1 MLRHAAFLLS
11 VLILALTLAACGSGP
26 RKRIFPPTASIQEL
40 QVQDDGQWRV
50 QLRIQSFSNVPH
62 TVAALSA
69 QLRIGGAQAATL
81 ELAPNLTIGPQN
93 AEIEE
98 LLLTPSGEAAARIA
112 AALAAGRSVTYALD
126 GTLTSTAPDKRR
138 DDFSFEGQLW
148 PQPGLPGVLR

>member
-138 DDFSFEGQLW
+138 DEFTFEGQLW
-148 PQPGLPGVLR
+148 PVPGLPGVLR

>member
-50 QLRIQSFSNVPH
+50 QLRIQRFSNVPH

>member
-1 MLRHAAFLLS
+1 MLRHAVFLLS
-11 VLILALTLAACGSGP
+11 VLILALTLASCGSGP

-40 QVQDDGQWRV
+40 QVQEDGQWRV

-62 TVAALSA
+62 TVATLSA

-112 AALAAGRSVTYALD
+112 EALGAGRSVSYALA
-126 GTLTSTAPDKRR
+126 GTLASSAPDKRR